1 MKFTKM
7 HGIGNDYIY
16 VNCFEENVSNP
27 EKLSVVVSDVRKG
40 IGSDGLVLIMPS
52 DKADFRMRI
61 FNADGSEAMMCGNAT
76 RCIGKYVYE
85 KGLTNKTDVTLETN
99 SGIKILKLEVSDGKV
114 KSITVDMGKAVL
126 EPKNIPVKSEL
137 DRFINQP
144 VEVCGKTY
152 NMTCVSMGNP
162 HAVIFVDDVDSLDLE
177 RTGTFFENHEIFPN
191 RVNTEFI
198 QVIDSHTLKMRV
210 WERGSGETFACGT
223 GACASTVAAVLNGI
237 CPRDEKI
244 LIHLRGGDL
253 TITYQSD
260 ETVIMTGGAEFICD
274 GIIEDDYIRKM
285 EENLC
290 SCTESERNEMK

>member
-16 VNCFEENVSNP
+16 VNCFTETVTDP
-27 EKLSVVVSDVRKG
+27 EKVSVILSDVRKG

-85 KGLTNKTDVTLETN
+85 KYLTDKTEITLETN
-99 SGIKILKLEVSDGKV
+99 SGIKHLTLAVSGGKV
-114 KSITVDMGKAVL
+114 SSVTVDMGKAVL
-126 EPKNIPVKSEL
+126 VPKDIPLNSPLE
-137 DRFINQP
+137 RFIAQP
-144 VEVCGKTY
+144 VEVGGRSY
-152 NMTCVSMGNP
+152 DMTCVSMGNP
-162 HAVIFVDDVDSLDLE
+162 HAVLFMDDIDSLDLE
-177 RTGTFFENHEIFPN
+177 KLGPQFENHELFPA

-198 QVIDSHTLKMRV
+198 QVTDSHTLRMRV

-223 GACASTVAAVLNGI
+223 GACASAVAAVLNGI
-237 CPRDEKI
+237 CPRDEDI

-253 TITYQSD
+253 VINYRSD
-260 ETVIMTGGAEFICD
+260 ETVIMTGPAEFICEGTVD
-274 GIIEDDYIRKM
+274 DEYIEKAKEYAICR
-285 EENLC
+285 
-290 SCTESERNEMK
+290 S